1 MADLIE
7 LRLSAEPIVCEQLA
21 ELWDDPEADF
31 SVEKL
36 TDSEKAVFSL
46 FLKSEAEVS
55 QAERKLL
62 ESAKILTSDFS
73 LDRRIVKKE
82 DWAEKWK
89 ENFHVSRV
97 GKNLV
102 IVPSW
107 ETYAPEPNDIILVND
122 PGMAFGTGS
131 HGTSKACL
139 EFLEEIADQNQPQS
153 LLDAGTGTG
162 ILAVAGAKLG
172 IKTIDAFDNEPQAVM
187 AAKENAE
194 KNQVADKISVF
205 QQDLFF
211 YAPERKYDIVIANIL
226 CAVLERNVERLL
238 AAVAPGG
245 HLVLAGILDEQYPAL
260 SILFT
265 RLGAMEQRSTLIE
278 GWRTGVFKI
287 PKTPRPIESV
297 PQTEPEM
304 EEAASWFSDKWHIPK
319 SAYLASMKE
328 PRDNYWYVIRDP
340 ETRKIIAGAG
350 VIPNDFHVRPDLAPN
365 VCAVFVEEP
374 HRKQGLAGALLNHI
388 ARDMQ
393 TKGCDTLYLAT
404 EHTSFYERYGW
415 EFYTF
420 VKESNSDH
428 MTRLYRHVWKDERK

>member
-1 MADLIE
+1 MEELIE
-7 LRLSAEPIVCEQLA
+7 VRLTAEPNVCEQLA

-46 FLKSEAEVS
+46 FLKCENEAS
-55 QAERKLL
+55 QAETKLL
-62 ESAKILTSDFS
+62 ALAKFLTSDLS
-73 LDRRIVKKE
+73 LERRLVKKE

-107 ETYAPEPNDIILVND
+107 ENYAPEPNDIILVND

-139 EFLEEIADQNQPQS
+139 EFLEELSLKHHPQS

-162 ILAVAGAKLG
+162 ILAVAAAKLG
-172 IKTIDAFDNEPQAVM
+172 IPDIDAFDNEPQAVM

-194 KNQVADKISVF
+194 KNNVAINVF

-211 YAPERKYDIVIANIL
+211 YAPRKKYDIVIANIL
-226 CAVLERNVERLL
+226 CAVLERNVERLM
-238 AAVAPGG
+238 AAVAPNG
-245 HLVLAGILDEQYPAL
+245 HLILAGILDEQYPAL
-260 SILFT
+260 SLLFT
-265 RLGAMEQRSTLIE
+265 GLGAMEQRSTLIE
-278 GWRTGVFKI
+278 GWRTGVFKL
-287 PKTPRPIESV
+287 PETPRPIESV

-304 EEAASWFSDKWHIPK
+304 EEAAAWFSEKWHIPK
-319 SAYLASMKE
+319 SAYISSMKE
-328 PRDNYWYVIRDP
+328 PRDNYWYVVRDP
-340 ETRKIIAGAG
+340 ETKKIIAGAG
-350 VIPNDFHVRPDLAPN
+350 VIPNDFHARPDLAPN

-374 HRKQGLAGALLNHI
+374 FRKQGLAGALLNHI

-415 EFYTF
+415 DFYTF

-428 MTRLYRHVWKDERK
+428 MTRLYRHVWMDERK

>member
-7 LRLSAEPIVCEQLA
+7 LRLSAEPGVCEQLA

-46 FLKSEAEVS
+46 FLKSEDEADT
-55 QAERKLL
+55 AERKLL
-62 ESAKILTSDFS
+62 ETAKLLTADLS
-73 LDRRIVKKE
+73 LEKRIVKKE

-107 ETYAPEPNDIILVND
+107 ETYSPEPNDNILVND

-139 EFLEEIADQNQPQS
+139 EFLEELANQSKPTS

-172 IKTIDAFDNEPQAVM
+172 IKTIDAFDNEPQAVA

-287 PKTPRPIESV
+287 PKTLRPIETV

-328 PRDNYWYVIRDP
+328 PKDNYWYVIRDP
-340 ETRKIIAGAG
+340 ETKKIIAGAG
-350 VIPNDFHVRPDLAPN
+350 VIPNDFHMRPDLAPN

-393 TKGCDTLYLAT
+393 TRGCDTLYLAT

-415 EFYTF
+415 DFYTF

-428 MTRLYRHVWKDERK
+428 MTRLYRHVWIDGR

>member
-46 FLKSEAEVS
+46 FLKSEEEAKEAET
-55 QAERKLL
+55 KLL
-62 ESAKILTSDFS
+62 ETAKFLTADFT
-73 LDRRIVKKE
+73 LDKRIVKKE

-107 ETYAPEPNDIILVND
+107 ETYSPKPDDIILIND

-131 HGTSKACL
+131 HGTSRACL
-139 EFLEEIADQNQPQS
+139 EFLEEIANQNKPES

-172 IKTIDAFDNEPQAVM
+172 IKKIDAFDNEPQAVM
-187 AAKENAE
+187 AARENAE
-194 KNQVADKISVF
+194 KNQTQDKITIF

-226 CAVLERNVERLL
+226 CAVLECNVERLM

-245 HLVLAGILDEQYPAL
+245 HLVLAGILDEQYPKL
-260 SILFT
+260 SLLFT
-265 RLGAMEQRSTLIE
+265 HLGAIEQKSTLIE
-278 GWRTGVFKI
+278 GWRTGAFKI
-287 PKTPRPIESV
+287 PKILRPIETVS
-297 PQTEPEM
+297 QNESEM
-304 EEAASWFSDKWHIPK
+304 EEAASWFSGKWHIPK
-319 SAYLASMKE
+319 SAYLASMRE

-340 ETRKIIAGAG
+340 ETKKIIAGAG
-350 VIPNDFHVRPDLAPN
+350 IIPNDFHMRPDLAPN
-365 VCAVFVEEP
+365 LCALFVEEP
-374 HRKQGLAGALLNHI
+374 FRKQGLAGALLNHI

-415 EFYTF
+415 EFHTF
-420 VKESNSDH
+420 VKESTSDH

>member
-7 LRLSAEPIVCEQLA
+7 LRLSAEPGVCEQLA

-62 ESAKILTSDFS
+62 ETAKLLTADLS
-73 LDRRIVKKE
+73 LEKRIVKKE

-107 ETYAPEPNDIILVND
+107 ETYSPEPDDIILIND

-139 EFLEEIADQNQPQS
+139 EFLEELANQSKPAS

-172 IKTIDAFDNEPQAVM
+172 IKTIDAFDNEPQAVA

-287 PKTPRPIESV
+287 PKTPRPRIC
-297 PQTEPEM
+297 
-304 EEAASWFSDKWHIPK
+304 
-319 SAYLASMKE
+319 SANGTGNGRS
-328 PRDNYWYVIRDP
+328 
-340 ETRKIIAGAG
+340 G
-350 VIPNDFHVRPDLAPN
+350 
-365 VCAVFVEEP
+365 
-374 HRKQGLAGALLNHI
+374 
-388 ARDMQ
+388 
-393 TKGCDTLYLAT
+393 
-404 EHTSFYERYGW
+404 
-415 EFYTF
+415 
-420 VKESNSDH
+420 
-428 MTRLYRHVWKDERK
+428 RLVQ

>member
-7 LRLSAEPIVCEQLA
+7 LRLSAEPGVCEQLA

-46 FLKSEAEVS
+46 FLKSEDEVS

-62 ESAKILTSDFS
+62 ETAKFLTSDLS
-73 LDRRIVKKE
+73 LEKRIVKKE

-107 ETYAPEPNDIILVND
+107 ETYSPEPNDIILVND

-139 EFLEEIADQNQPQS
+139 EFLEELANQSKPAS

-211 YAPERKYDIVIANIL
+211 YAPNKKYDIVIANIL

-287 PKTPRPIESV
+287 PQNLRPIETV

-328 PRDNYWYVIRDP
+328 PKDNYWYVIRDP
-340 ETRKIIAGAG
+340 ETKKIIAGAG
-350 VIPNDFHVRPDLAPN
+350 VIPNDFHMRPDLAPN

-393 TKGCDTLYLAT
+393 TSGCDTLYLAT

-428 MTRLYRHVWKDERK
+428 MTRLYRHIWKDERK

>member
-7 LRLSAEPIVCEQLA
+7 LRLSAEPGVCEQLA

-46 FLKSEAEVS
+46 FLKSEDEADTAEK
-55 QAERKLL
+55 KLL
-62 ESAKILTSDFS
+62 ETAKLLTADLS
-73 LDRRIVKKE
+73 LEKRIVKKE

-107 ETYAPEPNDIILVND
+107 ETYSPEPNDIMLVND

-139 EFLEEIADQNQPQS
+139 EFLEELANQSKPAS

-278 GWRTGVFKI
+278 DWRTGVFKI
-287 PKTPRPIESV
+287 PKTPRPIETV

-340 ETRKIIAGAG
+340 ETKKIIAGAG

-374 HRKQGLAGALLNHI
+374 FRKQGLAGALLNHI

-393 TKGCDTLYLAT
+393 TKGCYTLYLAT

-415 EFYTF
+415 DFYTF

-428 MTRLYRHVWKDERK
+428 MTRLYRHIWKDERK

>member
-21 ELWDDPEADF
+21 ELWDDLEADL

-46 FLKSEAEVS
+46 FLKSEDEADT
-55 QAERKLL
+55 AERKLL
-62 ESAKILTSDFS
+62 ETAKLLTSDFS
-73 LDRRIVKKE
+73 LEKRTVKKE

-89 ENFHVSRV
+89 ENFHVSRI

-107 ETYAPEPNDIILVND
+107 ETYSPEPNDIILVND

-139 EFLEEIADQNQPQS
+139 EFLEELTNQSKPAS

-172 IKTIDAFDNEPQAVM
+172 IKEIDAFDNEPQAVM

-245 HLVLAGILDEQYPAL
+245 YLVLAGILDEQYPAL

-265 RLGAMEQRSTLIE
+265 RLGAIEQKSTLIE

-287 PKTPRPIESV
+287 PITPRPIETV

-340 ETRKIIAGAG
+340 ETKKIIAGAG

-374 HRKQGLAGALLNHI
+374 FRKQGLAGALLNHI

-420 VKESNSDH
+420 VKESTSDH

>member
-7 LRLSAEPIVCEQLA
+7 LRLSAEPGVCEQLA

-46 FLKSEAEVS
+46 FLKSEDEADT
-55 QAERKLL
+55 AERKLL
-62 ESAKILTSDFS
+62 ETAKLLTADLS
-73 LDRRIVKKE
+73 LEKRIVKKE

-89 ENFHVSRV
+89 ENFHVNRV

-107 ETYAPEPNDIILVND
+107 ETYSPEPNDIILVND

-139 EFLEEIADQNQPQS
+139 EFLEELANQSKPTS

-172 IKTIDAFDNEPQAVM
+172 IKTIDAFDNEPQAVA

-287 PKTPRPIESV
+287 PKTLRPIETV

-328 PRDNYWYVIRDP
+328 PKDNYWYVIRDP
-340 ETRKIIAGAG
+340 ETKKIIAGAG

-365 VCAVFVEEP
+365 VCAVFVEESF
-374 HRKQGLAGALLNHI
+374 RKQGLAGALLNHI

-393 TKGCDTLYLAT
+393 TRGCDTLYLAT

-415 EFYTF
+415 DFYTF

-428 MTRLYRHVWKDERK
+428 MTRLYRHVWIDGR